1 MPAPC
6 YRTYSSC
13 VVAWSSG
20 VCVWRVLPS
29 EEMYCLGT
37 CVWIMMYESTINTI
51 RSIGL
56 TDTTVAANKSTRD
69 EKQHDQLNRRL
80 WETCFLA
87 SSCSA
92 GGRPVHNR
100 DALGPA
106 VLCARPHGPCA
117 PCILVTARPPR
128 APVENTCTA
137 KKRFEESGARVPLGA
152 QCTCAP

>member
-1 MPAPC
+1 MLPHVLVMC
-6 YRTYSSC
+6 SGLVLRRLR
-13 VVAWSSG
+13 VACTSLRGDVLSWN
-20 VCVWRVLPS
+20 VC
-29 EEMYCLGT
+29 
-37 CVWIMMYESTINTI
+37 IMMYESTINTI

-80 WETCFLA
+80 RETCFLA
-87 SSCSA
+87 SSCSS

-106 VLCARPHGPCA
+106 VLRARPRGPCA

-137 KKRFEESGARVPLGA
+137 TKRFEESGARVPLGA